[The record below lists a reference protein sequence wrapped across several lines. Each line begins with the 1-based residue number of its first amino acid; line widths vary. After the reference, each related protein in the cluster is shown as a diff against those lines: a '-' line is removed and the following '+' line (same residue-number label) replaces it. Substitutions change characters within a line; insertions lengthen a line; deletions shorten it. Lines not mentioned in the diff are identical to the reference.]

1 MTRTRCYLDG
11 TLHAEG
17 FAVAEVSDHLAI
29 PGHTVWFDICPPQ
42 AADLQTIREEL
53 GLHDLAVEDVLHPGQ
68 RPKLDHYPEHL
79 FLVAYALDLDPD
91 TSRLIGHEVGLF
103 VTSNA
108 LVTVRADEG
117 FLIDEVTARWDSIP
131 KLASSGVA
139 FLLYGVLDYAIDT
152 QFEVVQA
159 LDAQI
164 DSLEDQL
171 FDDVTSDAA
180 LQRRTFEIRRSL
192 VTLRRLVLPMR
203 EVVNTIMRPEVA
215 VVDQA
220 SLPYYRDVHDH
231 TMRVA
236 EWTDSLREL
245 SANILTTRLSVRSN
259 RLNVITKKVTSWAA
273 IIAVPTAVTGFYGQ
287 NLPYPGFAQHWG
299 FWVSTV
305 VIVTGSVGLYITF
318 KVKDWL

>member
-1 MTRTRCYLDG
+1 M
-11 TLHAEG
+11 A
-17 FAVAEVSDHLAI
+17 
-29 PGHTVWFDICPPQ
+29 
-42 AADLQTIREEL
+42 
-53 GLHDLAVEDVLHPGQ
+53 
-68 RPKLDHYPEHL
+68 
-79 FLVAYALDLDPD
+79 
-91 TSRLIGHEVGLF
+91 HEVGVF
-103 VTSNA
+103 VTTNA

-117 FLIDEVTARWDSIP
+117 FAIDEVTARWDSTP

-139 FLLYGVLDYAIDT
+139 FLLHGVLDYAIDT
-152 QFEVVQA
+152 QFDVVQA
-159 LDAQI
+159 LDSQI
-164 DSLEDQL
+164 DGLEDQL

-180 LQRRTFEIRRSL
+180 LQRRAFEIRKSL

-203 EVVNTIMRPEVA
+203 EVVNTVMRRDLA

-220 SLPYYRDVHDH
+220 ALPYFQDVYDH
-231 TMRVA
+231 ALRVG

-245 SANILTTRLSVRSN
+245 SANILATRLSVRSN

-287 NLPYPGFAQHWG
+287 NLPYPGFQQHWG

-305 VIVTGSVGLYITF
+305 VIVTGSVGLYVTF